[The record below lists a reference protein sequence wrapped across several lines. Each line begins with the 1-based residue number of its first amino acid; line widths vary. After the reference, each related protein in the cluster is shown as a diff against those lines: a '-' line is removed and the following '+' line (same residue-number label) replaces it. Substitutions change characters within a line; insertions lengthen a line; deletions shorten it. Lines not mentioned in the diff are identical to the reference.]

1 MRQIF
6 FGLAG
11 LYLGNFCY
19 FCSKFLTS
27 ILAMNEKKINVA
39 IDGTSSSGKSTM
51 AKALAKAVGYTYI
64 DTGAMYRSVALFCL
78 RHGLIANGKP
88 NVEKL
93 IPLLPEVN
101 IRFSSENGKQ
111 ITLLNGENVE
121 NEIRGLEVSNNV
133 SLVAA
138 IAEVRQA
145 MVRLQ
150 QEMGKEKGVVMDGR
164 DIGTVVL
171 PDAEIKLFV
180 TTSPEIR
187 AQRRFAEMRAKGNT
201 QVTLEEVIANVKMR
215 DHLDTTRKESP
226 LRKADDAVEVDSG
239 KFASAEE
246 QIAWAV
252 NYFKQYMQQH

>member
-1 MRQIF
+1 M
-6 FGLAG
+6 
-11 LYLGNFCY
+11 
-19 FCSKFLTS
+19 
-27 ILAMNEKKINVA
+27 INVA

-51 AKALAKAVGYTYI
+51 AKALAKSVGYTYI

-78 RHGLIANGKP
+78 RNGLIADGKVD
-88 NVEKL
+88 VER
-93 IPLLPEVN
+93 LLPMLPDIN
-101 IRFSSENGKQ
+101 ISFKIEDGKQ
-111 ITLLNGENVE
+111 ITYLNGENVE

-138 IAEVRQA
+138 IAEVRHA

-150 QEMGKEKGVVMDGR
+150 QEMGKNKGVVMDGR

-171 PDAEIKLFV
+171 PDAEIKLYV

-187 AQRRFAEMRAKGNT
+187 AQRRFDEMRAKGDT
-201 QVTLEEVIANVKMR
+201 SVTLADIIANVKMR

-252 NYFKQYMQQH
+252 DYFHQFMQGE

>member
-1 MRQIF
+1 MD
-6 FGLAG
+6 
-11 LYLGNFCY
+11 
-19 FCSKFLTS
+19 K
-27 ILAMNEKKINVA
+27 KKINVA

-51 AKALAKAVGYTYI
+51 AKALAKSVGYTYI

-78 RHGLIANGKP
+78 RHGLITDGKVDVERLFP
-88 NVEKL
+88 MLPDINVSFKIED
-93 IPLLPEVN
+93 
-101 IRFSSENGKQ
+101 GKQ
-111 ITLLNGENVE
+111 ITYLNGENVE

-138 IAEVRQA
+138 IAEVRHA

-150 QEMGKEKGVVMDGR
+150 QEMGKNKGVVMDGR

-171 PDAEIKLFV
+171 PDAEIKLYV

-187 AQRRFAEMRAKGNT
+187 AKRRFDEMRAKGDT
-201 QVTLEEVIANVKMR
+201 SVTLDDIIANVKMR

-226 LRKADDAVEVDSG
+226 LRKADDAVDVDSG
-239 KFASAEE
+239 KFATAEE

-252 NYFKQYMQQH
+252 DYFHQFMQGK

>member
-1 MRQIF
+1 MD
-6 FGLAG
+6 
-11 LYLGNFCY
+11 
-19 FCSKFLTS
+19 K
-27 ILAMNEKKINVA
+27 KKINVA

-51 AKALAKAVGYTYI
+51 AKALAKSVGYTYI

-78 RHGLIANGKP
+78 RHGLITDGKVD
-88 NVEKL
+88 VER
-93 IPLLPEVN
+93 LLPMLPDIN
-101 IRFSSENGKQ
+101 ISFKIEDGKQ
-111 ITLLNGENVE
+111 ITYLNGENVE

-138 IAEVRQA
+138 IAEVRHA

-150 QEMGKEKGVVMDGR
+150 QEMGKNKGVVMDGR

-171 PDAEIKLFV
+171 PDAEIKLYV

-187 AQRRFAEMRAKGNT
+187 AKRRFDEMRAKGDT
-201 QVTLEEVIANVKMR
+201 SVTLNDIIANVKMR

-239 KFASAEE
+239 KFATAEE

-252 NYFKQYMQQH
+252 DYFHQFMQGKIII

>member
-1 MRQIF
+1 MD
-6 FGLAG
+6 
-11 LYLGNFCY
+11 
-19 FCSKFLTS
+19 K
-27 ILAMNEKKINVA
+27 KKINVA

-51 AKALAKAVGYTYI
+51 AKALAKSVGYTYI

-78 RHGLIANGKP
+78 RHGLITDGKVD
-88 NVEKL
+88 VER
-93 IPLLPEVN
+93 LLPMLPDIN
-101 IRFSSENGKQ
+101 ISFKIEDGKQ
-111 ITLLNGENVE
+111 ITYLNGENVE

-138 IAEVRQA
+138 IAEVRHA

-150 QEMGKEKGVVMDGR
+150 QEMGKNKGVVMDGR

-171 PDAEIKLFV
+171 PDAEIKLYV

-187 AQRRFAEMRAKGNT
+187 AKGDT
-201 QVTLEEVIANVKMR
+201 SVTLDDIIANVKMR

-239 KFASAEE
+239 KFATAEE

-252 NYFKQYMQQH
+252 DYFHQFMQGK

>member
-1 MRQIF
+1 MD
-6 FGLAG
+6 
-11 LYLGNFCY
+11 
-19 FCSKFLTS
+19 K
-27 ILAMNEKKINVA
+27 KKINVA

-51 AKALAKAVGYTYI
+51 AKALAKSVGYTYI

-78 RHGLIANGKP
+78 RHGLITDGKVD
-88 NVEKL
+88 VER
-93 IPLLPEVN
+93 LLPMLPDIN
-101 IRFSSENGKQ
+101 ISFKIEDGKQ
-111 ITLLNGENVE
+111 ITCLNGENVE

-138 IAEVRQA
+138 IAEVRHA

-150 QEMGKEKGVVMDGR
+150 QEMGKNKGVVMDGR

-171 PDAEIKLFV
+171 PDAEIKLYV

-187 AQRRFAEMRAKGNT
+187 AKRRFDEMRAKGDT
-201 QVTLEEVIANVKMR
+201 SVTLDDIIANVKMR

-239 KFASAEE
+239 KFATAEE

-252 NYFKQYMQQH
+252 DYFHQFMQGK

>member
-1 MRQIF
+1 MD
-6 FGLAG
+6 
-11 LYLGNFCY
+11 
-19 FCSKFLTS
+19 K
-27 ILAMNEKKINVA
+27 KKINVA

-51 AKALAKAVGYTYI
+51 AKALAKSVGYTYI

-78 RHGLIANGKP
+78 RHGLITDDKVD
-88 NVEKL
+88 VER
-93 IPLLPEVN
+93 LLPMLPDIN
-101 IRFSSENGKQ
+101 ISFKIEDGKQ
-111 ITLLNGENVE
+111 ITYLNGENVE

-138 IAEVRQA
+138 IAEVRHA

-150 QEMGKEKGVVMDGR
+150 QEMGKNKGVVMDGR

-171 PDAEIKLFV
+171 PDAEIKLYV

-187 AQRRFAEMRAKGNT
+187 AKRRFDEMRAKGDT
-201 QVTLEEVIANVKMR
+201 SVTLDDIIANVKMR

-226 LRKADDAVEVDSG
+226 LRKADDAVDVDSG
-239 KFASAEE
+239 KFATAEE

-252 NYFKQYMQQH
+252 DYFHQFMQGK

>member
-1 MRQIF
+1 M
-6 FGLAG
+6 
-11 LYLGNFCY
+11 
-19 FCSKFLTS
+19 
-27 ILAMNEKKINVA
+27 INVA

-51 AKALAKAVGYTYI
+51 AKALAKSVGYTYI
-64 DTGAMYRSVALFCL
+64 DTGAMYRSVTLFCL
-78 RHGLIANGKP
+78 RHGLITDGK
-88 NVEKL
+88 VDLER
-93 IPLLPEVN
+93 LLPMLPDIN
-101 IRFSSENGKQ
+101 ISFKIEDGKQ
-111 ITLLNGENVE
+111 ITYLNGENVE

-138 IAEVRQA
+138 IAEVRHA

-150 QEMGKEKGVVMDGR
+150 QEMGKDKGVVMDGR

-171 PDAEIKLFV
+171 PDAEIKLYV

-187 AQRRFAEMRAKGNT
+187 AKRRFDEMRAKGDT
-201 QVTLEEVIANVKMR
+201 SVTLDDIIANVKMR

-239 KFASAEE
+239 KFATAEE

-252 NYFKQYMQQH
+252 DYFHQFMQGK

>member
-1 MRQIF
+1 MD
-6 FGLAG
+6 
-11 LYLGNFCY
+11 
-19 FCSKFLTS
+19 
-27 ILAMNEKKINVA
+27 KKMINVA

-51 AKALAKAVGYTYI
+51 AKALAKSVGYTYI

-78 RHGLIANGKP
+78 RHGLITDGKVD
-88 NVEKL
+88 VER
-93 IPLLPEVN
+93 LLPMLPDIN
-101 IRFSSENGKQ
+101 ISFKIEDGKQ
-111 ITLLNGENVE
+111 ITYLNGENVE

-138 IAEVRQA
+138 IAEVRHA

-150 QEMGKEKGVVMDGR
+150 QDMGKNKGVVMDGR

-171 PDAEIKLFV
+171 PDAEIKLYV

-187 AQRRFAEMRAKGNT
+187 AKRRFDEMRAKGDT
-201 QVTLEEVIANVKMR
+201 SVTLDDIIANVKMR

-239 KFASAEE
+239 KFATAEE

-252 NYFKQYMQQH
+252 DYFHQFMQGK

>member
-1 MRQIF
+1 M
-6 FGLAG
+6 
-11 LYLGNFCY
+11 
-19 FCSKFLTS
+19 
-27 ILAMNEKKINVA
+27 INVA

-51 AKALAKAVGYTYI
+51 AKALAKSVGYTYI

-78 RHGLIANGKP
+78 RHGLITDGKVD
-88 NVEKL
+88 VER
-93 IPLLPEVN
+93 LLHMLPDIN
-101 IRFSSENGKQ
+101 ISFKIEDGKQ
-111 ITLLNGENVE
+111 ITYLNGENVE

-138 IAEVRQA
+138 IAEVRHA

-150 QEMGKEKGVVMDGR
+150 QEMGKNKGVVMDGR

-171 PDAEIKLFV
+171 PDAEIKLYV

-187 AQRRFAEMRAKGNT
+187 AKRRFDEMRAKGDT
-201 QVTLEEVIANVKMR
+201 SVTLDDIIANVKMR

-239 KFASAEE
+239 KFATAEE

-252 NYFKQYMQQH
+252 DYFHQFMQGKNI

>member
-1 MRQIF
+1 MD
-6 FGLAG
+6 
-11 LYLGNFCY
+11 
-19 FCSKFLTS
+19 
-27 ILAMNEKKINVA
+27 KKMINVA

-51 AKALAKAVGYTYI
+51 AKALAKSVGYTYI

-78 RHGLIANGKP
+78 RNGLITNGKVD
-88 NVEKL
+88 VER
-93 IPLLPEVN
+93 LLPMLPDIN
-101 IRFSSENGKQ
+101 ISFKIEDGKQ
-111 ITLLNGENVE
+111 ITYLNGENVE

-138 IAEVRQA
+138 IADVRHA

-150 QEMGKEKGVVMDGR
+150 QEMGKNKGVVMDGR

-171 PDAEIKLFV
+171 PDAEIKLYV

-187 AQRRFAEMRAKGNT
+187 AKRRFDEMRAKGDT
-201 QVTLEEVIANVKMR
+201 SVTLDDIIANVKMR

-252 NYFKQYMQQH
+252 DYFHQFMQGK

>member
-1 MRQIF
+1 MD
-6 FGLAG
+6 
-11 LYLGNFCY
+11 
-19 FCSKFLTS
+19 K
-27 ILAMNEKKINVA
+27 KKINVA

-51 AKALAKAVGYTYI
+51 AKALAKSVGYTYI

-78 RHGLIANGKP
+78 RHGLITDGKVD
-88 NVEKL
+88 VER
-93 IPLLPEVN
+93 LLPMLPDIN
-101 IRFSSENGKQ
+101 ISFKIEDGKQ
-111 ITLLNGENVE
+111 ITYLNGEIVE

-138 IAEVRQA
+138 IAEVRHA

-150 QEMGKEKGVVMDGR
+150 QEMGKNKGVVMDGR

-171 PDAEIKLFV
+171 PDAEIKLYV

-187 AQRRFAEMRAKGNT
+187 AKRRFDEMRAKGDT
-201 QVTLEEVIANVKMR
+201 SVTLDDIIANVKMR

-226 LRKADDAVEVDSG
+226 LRKADDAVDVDSG
-239 KFASAEE
+239 KFATAEE

-252 NYFKQYMQQH
+252 DYFHQFMQGK

>member
-1 MRQIF
+1 M
-6 FGLAG
+6 
-11 LYLGNFCY
+11 
-19 FCSKFLTS
+19 
-27 ILAMNEKKINVA
+27 INVA

-51 AKALAKAVGYTYI
+51 AKALAKSVGYTYI

-78 RHGLIANGKP
+78 RHGLITDGKVD
-88 NVEKL
+88 VER
-93 IPLLPEVN
+93 LLPMLPDIDISFKIED
-101 IRFSSENGKQ
+101 GKQ
-111 ITLLNGENVE
+111 ITYLNGENVE

-138 IAEVRQA
+138 IAEVRHA

-150 QEMGKEKGVVMDGR
+150 QEMGKNKGVVMDGR

-171 PDAEIKLFV
+171 PDAEIKLYV

-187 AQRRFAEMRAKGNT
+187 AKRRFDEMRAKGDT
-201 QVTLEEVIANVKMR
+201 SVTLDDIIANVKMR

-239 KFASAEE
+239 KFATAEE

-252 NYFKQYMQQH
+252 DYFHQFMQGK

>member
-1 MRQIF
+1 M
-6 FGLAG
+6 
-11 LYLGNFCY
+11 
-19 FCSKFLTS
+19 
-27 ILAMNEKKINVA
+27 INVA

-51 AKALAKAVGYTYI
+51 AKALAKSVGYTYI

-78 RHGLIANGKP
+78 RHGLITDGKVD
-88 NVEKL
+88 VER
-93 IPLLPEVN
+93 LLPMLPDIN
-101 IRFSSENGKQ
+101 ISFKIEDGKQ
-111 ITLLNGENVE
+111 ITYLNGENVE

-138 IAEVRQA
+138 IAEVRHA

-150 QEMGKEKGVVMDGR
+150 QEMGKNKGVVMDGR

-171 PDAEIKLFV
+171 PDAEIKLYV

-187 AQRRFAEMRAKGNT
+187 AKRRFDEMRAKGDIS
-201 QVTLEEVIANVKMR
+201 VTLDDIIANVKMR

-239 KFASAEE
+239 KFATAEE

-252 NYFKQYMQQH
+252 DYFHQFMQGK

>member
-1 MRQIF
+1 MD
-6 FGLAG
+6 
-11 LYLGNFCY
+11 
-19 FCSKFLTS
+19 
-27 ILAMNEKKINVA
+27 KKMINVA

-51 AKALAKAVGYTYI
+51 AKALAKSVGYTYI

-78 RHGLIANGKP
+78 RHGLITDGKVD
-88 NVEKL
+88 VER
-93 IPLLPEVN
+93 LLPMLPDIN
-101 IRFSSENGKQ
+101 ISFKIEDGKQ
-111 ITLLNGENVE
+111 ITCLNGENVE

-138 IAEVRQA
+138 IAEVRHA

-150 QEMGKEKGVVMDGR
+150 QEMGKNKGVVMDGR

-171 PDAEIKLFV
+171 PDAEIKLYV

-187 AQRRFAEMRAKGNT
+187 AKRRFDEMRANGDT
-201 QVTLEEVIANVKMR
+201 SVTLDDIIANVKMR

-252 NYFKQYMQQH
+252 DYFHHYMQGKNI

>member
-1 MRQIF
+1 MD
-6 FGLAG
+6 
-11 LYLGNFCY
+11 
-19 FCSKFLTS
+19 K
-27 ILAMNEKKINVA
+27 KKINVA

-51 AKALAKAVGYTYI
+51 AKALAKSVGYTYI

-78 RHGLIANGKP
+78 RHGLITDGK
-88 NVEKL
+88 VDVGR
-93 IPLLPEVN
+93 LLPMLPDIN
-101 IRFSSENGKQ
+101 ISFKIEDGKQ
-111 ITLLNGENVE
+111 ITYLNGENVE

-138 IAEVRQA
+138 IAEVRHA

-150 QEMGKEKGVVMDGR
+150 QEMGKNKGVVMDGR

-171 PDAEIKLFV
+171 PDAEIKLYV

-187 AQRRFAEMRAKGNT
+187 AKRRFDEMRAKGDT
-201 QVTLEEVIANVKMR
+201 SVTLDDIIANVKMR

-226 LRKADDAVEVDSG
+226 LRKADDAVDVDSG
-239 KFASAEE
+239 KFATAEE

-252 NYFKQYMQQH
+252 DYFHQFMQEK

>member
-1 MRQIF
+1 MD
-6 FGLAG
+6 
-11 LYLGNFCY
+11 
-19 FCSKFLTS
+19 K
-27 ILAMNEKKINVA
+27 KKINVA

-51 AKALAKAVGYTYI
+51 AKALAKSVGYTYI

-78 RHGLIANGKP
+78 RHGLITDGKVD
-88 NVEKL
+88 VER
-93 IPLLPEVN
+93 LLPMLPDIN
-101 IRFSSENGKQ
+101 ISFKIEDGKQ
-111 ITLLNGENVE
+111 ITYLNGENVE

-138 IAEVRQA
+138 IAEVRHA

-150 QEMGKEKGVVMDGR
+150 QEMGKNKGVVMDGR

-171 PDAEIKLFV
+171 PDAEIKLYV

-187 AQRRFAEMRAKGNT
+187 AKRRFDEMRAKGDT
-201 QVTLEEVIANVKMR
+201 SVTLDGIIANVKMR

-239 KFASAEE
+239 KFATAEE

-252 NYFKQYMQQH
+252 DYFHQFMQGK

>member
-1 MRQIF
+1 MD
-6 FGLAG
+6 
-11 LYLGNFCY
+11 
-19 FCSKFLTS
+19 K
-27 ILAMNEKKINVA
+27 KKINVA

-51 AKALAKAVGYTYI
+51 AKALAKSVGYTYI

-78 RHGLIANGKP
+78 RHGLITDGKVD
-88 NVEKL
+88 VER
-93 IPLLPEVN
+93 LLTMLPDIN
-101 IRFSSENGKQ
+101 ISFKIEDGKQ
-111 ITLLNGENVE
+111 ITYLNGENVE

-138 IAEVRQA
+138 IAEVRHA

-150 QEMGKEKGVVMDGR
+150 QEMGKNKGVVMDGR

-171 PDAEIKLFV
+171 PDAEIKLYV

-187 AQRRFAEMRAKGNT
+187 AKRRFDEMRAKGDT
-201 QVTLEEVIANVKMR
+201 SVTLDDIIANVKMR

-239 KFASAEE
+239 KFATAEE

-252 NYFKQYMQQH
+252 DYFHQFMQGK

>member
-1 MRQIF
+1 MD
-6 FGLAG
+6 
-11 LYLGNFCY
+11 
-19 FCSKFLTS
+19 K
-27 ILAMNEKKINVA
+27 KKINVA

-51 AKALAKAVGYTYI
+51 AKALAKSVGYTYI

-78 RHGLIANGKP
+78 RHGLITDGKVD
-88 NVEKL
+88 VER
-93 IPLLPEVN
+93 LLPMLPDIN
-101 IRFSSENGKQ
+101 ISFKIEDGKQ
-111 ITLLNGENVE
+111 ITYLNGENVE

-138 IAEVRQA
+138 IAEVRHA
-145 MVRLQ
+145 MVLLQ
-150 QEMGKEKGVVMDGR
+150 QEMGKNKGVVMDGR

-171 PDAEIKLFV
+171 PDAEIKLYV

-187 AQRRFAEMRAKGNT
+187 AKRRFDEMRAKGDT
-201 QVTLEEVIANVKMR
+201 SVTLDDIIANVKMR

-239 KFASAEE
+239 KFATAEE

-252 NYFKQYMQQH
+252 DYFHQFMQGK

>member
-1 MRQIF
+1 MD
-6 FGLAG
+6 
-11 LYLGNFCY
+11 
-19 FCSKFLTS
+19 K
-27 ILAMNEKKINVA
+27 KKINVA

-51 AKALAKAVGYTYI
+51 AKALAKSVGYTYI

-78 RHGLIANGKP
+78 RHGLITDGKVD
-88 NVEKL
+88 VER
-93 IPLLPEVN
+93 LLPMLPDIN
-101 IRFSSENGKQ
+101 ISFKIEDGKQ
-111 ITLLNGENVE
+111 ITYLNGENVE

-133 SLVAA
+133 GLVAA
-138 IAEVRQA
+138 IAEVRHA

-150 QEMGKEKGVVMDGR
+150 QEMGKNKGVVMDGR

-171 PDAEIKLFV
+171 PDAEIKLYV

-187 AQRRFAEMRAKGNT
+187 AKRRFDEMRAKGDT
-201 QVTLEEVIANVKMR
+201 IVTLDDIIANVKMR

-239 KFASAEE
+239 KFATAEE

-252 NYFKQYMQQH
+252 DYFHQFMQGK

>member
-1 MRQIF
+1 MD
-6 FGLAG
+6 
-11 LYLGNFCY
+11 
-19 FCSKFLTS
+19 K
-27 ILAMNEKKINVA
+27 KKINVA

-51 AKALAKAVGYTYI
+51 AKALAKSVGYTYI

-78 RHGLIANGKP
+78 RHGLITDGKVD
-88 NVEKL
+88 VER
-93 IPLLPEVN
+93 LLPMLPDIN
-101 IRFSSENGKQ
+101 ISFKIEDGKQ
-111 ITLLNGENVE
+111 ITYLNGENVE

-138 IAEVRQA
+138 IAEVRHA

-150 QEMGKEKGVVMDGR
+150 QEMGKNKGVVMDGR

-171 PDAEIKLFV
+171 PDAEIKLYV

-187 AQRRFAEMRAKGNT
+187 AKRRFDEMRAKGDT
-201 QVTLEEVIANVKMR
+201 SVTLDDIIANVKMR

-239 KFASAEE
+239 KFATAEE

-252 NYFKQYMQQH
+252 DYFHQFMQRK

>member
-1 MRQIF
+1 M
-6 FGLAG
+6 
-11 LYLGNFCY
+11 
-19 FCSKFLTS
+19 
-27 ILAMNEKKINVA
+27 INVA

-51 AKALAKAVGYTYI
+51 AKALAKSVGYTYI

-78 RHGLIANGKP
+78 RHGLITDGKVD
-88 NVEKL
+88 VER
-93 IPLLPEVN
+93 LLPMLPDIN
-101 IRFSSENGKQ
+101 ISFKIEDGKQ
-111 ITLLNGENVE
+111 ITYLNGENVE

-138 IAEVRQA
+138 IAEVRHT

-150 QEMGKEKGVVMDGR
+150 QEMGKNKGVVMDGR

-171 PDAEIKLFV
+171 PDAEIKLYV

-187 AQRRFAEMRAKGNT
+187 AKRRYDEMRAKGDT
-201 QVTLEEVIANVKMR
+201 SVTLDDIIANVKMR

-252 NYFKQYMQQH
+252 DYFHQFMQGK

>member
-1 MRQIF
+1 MD
-6 FGLAG
+6 
-11 LYLGNFCY
+11 
-19 FCSKFLTS
+19 
-27 ILAMNEKKINVA
+27 KKMINVA

-51 AKALAKAVGYTYI
+51 AKALAKSVGYTYI

-78 RHGLIANGKP
+78 RHGLITDGKVD
-88 NVEKL
+88 VER
-93 IPLLPEVN
+93 LLPMLPDIN
-101 IRFSSENGKQ
+101 ISFKIEDAKQ
-111 ITLLNGENVE
+111 ITYLNGENVE

-138 IAEVRQA
+138 IAEVRHA

-150 QEMGKEKGVVMDGR
+150 QEMGKNKGVVMDGR

-171 PDAEIKLFV
+171 PDAEIKLYV

-187 AQRRFAEMRAKGNT
+187 AKRRFDEMRAKGDT
-201 QVTLEEVIANVKMR
+201 SVTLDDIIANVKMR

-239 KFASAEE
+239 KFATAEE

-252 NYFKQYMQQH
+252 DYFHQFMQGK

>member
-1 MRQIF
+1 MD
-6 FGLAG
+6 
-11 LYLGNFCY
+11 
-19 FCSKFLTS
+19 K
-27 ILAMNEKKINVA
+27 KKINVA

-51 AKALAKAVGYTYI
+51 AKALAKSVGYTYI

-78 RHGLIANGKP
+78 RHGLITDGKVD
-88 NVEKL
+88 VER
-93 IPLLPEVN
+93 LLPMLPDIN
-101 IRFSSENGKQ
+101 ISFKIEDGKQ
-111 ITLLNGENVE
+111 ITYLNGENVE

-138 IAEVRQA
+138 IAEVRHA

-150 QEMGKEKGVVMDGR
+150 QEMGKNKGVVMDGR

-171 PDAEIKLFV
+171 PDAEIKLYV

-187 AQRRFAEMRAKGNT
+187 AKRRFDEMRAKGDT
-201 QVTLEEVIANVKMR
+201 SVTLDEIIANVKMR

-239 KFASAEE
+239 KFATAEE

-252 NYFKQYMQQH
+252 DYFHQFMQGK

>member
-1 MRQIF
+1 MD
-6 FGLAG
+6 
-11 LYLGNFCY
+11 
-19 FCSKFLTS
+19 K
-27 ILAMNEKKINVA
+27 KKINVA

-51 AKALAKAVGYTYI
+51 AKALAKSVGYTYI

-78 RHGLIANGKP
+78 RHGLITDGKVD
-88 NVEKL
+88 VER
-93 IPLLPEVN
+93 LLPMLPDIN
-101 IRFSSENGKQ
+101 ISFKIEDGKQ
-111 ITLLNGENVE
+111 ITYLNGENVE

-138 IAEVRQA
+138 IAEVRHA

-150 QEMGKEKGVVMDGR
+150 QEMGKNKGVVMDGR

-187 AQRRFAEMRAKGNT
+187 AQRRFIEMRAKGDSN
-201 QVTLEEVIANVKMR
+201 VTLDEIIANVKMR

-239 KFASAEE
+239 KFATAEE

-252 NYFKQYMQQH
+252 DYFHQFMQGK

>member
-1 MRQIF
+1 MD
-6 FGLAG
+6 
-11 LYLGNFCY
+11 
-19 FCSKFLTS
+19 
-27 ILAMNEKKINVA
+27 KKMINVA

-51 AKALAKAVGYTYI
+51 AKALAKSVGYTYI

-78 RHGLIANGKP
+78 RHGLITDSKVD
-88 NVEKL
+88 VER
-93 IPLLPEVN
+93 LLPMLPDIN
-101 IRFSSENGKQ
+101 ISFKIEDGKQ
-111 ITLLNGENVE
+111 ITYLNGENVE

-138 IAEVRQA
+138 IAEVRHA

-150 QEMGKEKGVVMDGR
+150 QEMGKNKGVVMDGR

-171 PDAEIKLFV
+171 PDAEIKLYV

-187 AQRRFAEMRAKGNT
+187 AKRRFDEMRAKGDT
-201 QVTLEEVIANVKMR
+201 SVTLDDIIANVKMR

-239 KFASAEE
+239 KFATAEE

-252 NYFKQYMQQH
+252 DYFHQFMQGK

>member
-1 MRQIF
+1 M
-6 FGLAG
+6 
-11 LYLGNFCY
+11 
-19 FCSKFLTS
+19 
-27 ILAMNEKKINVA
+27 INVA

-51 AKALAKAVGYTYI
+51 AKALAKSVGYTYI

-78 RHGLIANGKP
+78 RHGLITDGKVD
-88 NVEKL
+88 VER
-93 IPLLPEVN
+93 LLPMLPDIN
-101 IRFSSENGKQ
+101 ISFKIEDGKQ
-111 ITLLNGENVE
+111 ITYLNGENVE
-121 NEIRGLEVSNNV
+121 NAIRGLEVSNNV

-138 IAEVRQA
+138 IAEVRHA

-150 QEMGKEKGVVMDGR
+150 QEMGKNKGVVMDGR

-171 PDAEIKLFV
+171 PDAEIKLYV

-187 AQRRFAEMRAKGNT
+187 AKRRFDEMRAKGDT
-201 QVTLEEVIANVKMR
+201 SVTLDDIIANVKMR

-239 KFASAEE
+239 KFATAEE

-252 NYFKQYMQQH
+252 DYFHQFMQGK

>member
-1 MRQIF
+1 M
-6 FGLAG
+6 
-11 LYLGNFCY
+11 
-19 FCSKFLTS
+19 
-27 ILAMNEKKINVA
+27 INVA

-51 AKALAKAVGYTYI
+51 AKALAKSVGYTYI

-78 RHGLIANGKP
+78 RHGLITDGKVD
-88 NVEKL
+88 VER
-93 IPLLPEVN
+93 LLPMLPDIN
-101 IRFSSENGKQ
+101 ISFKIEDGKQ
-111 ITLLNGENVE
+111 ITYLNGENVE

-138 IAEVRQA
+138 ITEVRHA

-150 QEMGKEKGVVMDGR
+150 QEMGKNKGVVMDGR

-171 PDAEIKLFV
+171 PDAEIKLYV

-187 AQRRFAEMRAKGNT
+187 AKRRFDEMRAKGDT
-201 QVTLEEVIANVKMR
+201 SVTLDDIIANVKMR

-252 NYFKQYMQQH
+252 DYFHQFMQGKNI

>member
-1 MRQIF
+1 MD
-6 FGLAG
+6 
-11 LYLGNFCY
+11 
-19 FCSKFLTS
+19 
-27 ILAMNEKKINVA
+27 KKMINVA

-51 AKALAKAVGYTYI
+51 AKALAKSVGYTYI

-78 RHGLIANGKP
+78 RHGLITDGKVD
-88 NVEKL
+88 VER
-93 IPLLPEVN
+93 LLPMLPDIN
-101 IRFSSENGKQ
+101 ISFKIEDGKQ
-111 ITLLNGENVE
+111 ITYLNGENVE

-138 IAEVRQA
+138 IAEVRHA

-150 QEMGKEKGVVMDGR
+150 QEMGKNKGVVMDGR

-171 PDAEIKLFV
+171 PDAEIKLYV

-187 AQRRFAEMRAKGNT
+187 AKRRFDEMRAKGDT
-201 QVTLEEVIANVKMR
+201 SVTLDDIIANVKMR

-239 KFASAEE
+239 KFATAEE

-252 NYFKQYMQQH
+252 DYFHQFMQRK

>member
-1 MRQIF
+1 M
-6 FGLAG
+6 
-11 LYLGNFCY
+11 
-19 FCSKFLTS
+19 
-27 ILAMNEKKINVA
+27 INVA

-51 AKALAKAVGYTYI
+51 AKALAKSVGYTYI

-78 RHGLIANGKP
+78 RHGLITDGKVD
-88 NVEKL
+88 VER
-93 IPLLPEVN
+93 LLPMLPDINISFKIEV
-101 IRFSSENGKQ
+101 GKQ
-111 ITLLNGENVE
+111 ITYLNGENVE

-138 IAEVRQA
+138 IAEVRHA

-150 QEMGKEKGVVMDGR
+150 QEMGKNKGVVMDGR

-171 PDAEIKLFV
+171 PDAEIKLYV

-187 AQRRFAEMRAKGNT
+187 AKRRFDEMRAKGDT
-201 QVTLEEVIANVKMR
+201 SVTLDDIIANVKMR

-252 NYFKQYMQQH
+252 DYFYQFMQGKNI

>member
-1 MRQIF
+1 M
-6 FGLAG
+6 
-11 LYLGNFCY
+11 
-19 FCSKFLTS
+19 
-27 ILAMNEKKINVA
+27 INVA

-51 AKALAKAVGYTYI
+51 AKALAKSVGYTYI

-78 RHGLIANGKP
+78 RNGLISDGKVD
-88 NVEKL
+88 VER
-93 IPLLPEVN
+93 LLPMLPDIN
-101 IRFSSENGKQ
+101 ISFKIEDGKQ
-111 ITLLNGENVE
+111 ITYLNGENVE

-138 IAEVRQA
+138 IAEVRHA

-150 QEMGKEKGVVMDGR
+150 QEMGKNKGVVMDGR

-171 PDAEIKLFV
+171 PDAEIKLYV

-187 AQRRFAEMRAKGNT
+187 AKRRFDEMRAKGDT
-201 QVTLEEVIANVKMR
+201 SVTLDDIIANVKMR

-239 KFASAEE
+239 KFATAEE

-252 NYFKQYMQQH
+252 DYFHQFMQGKNI

>member
-1 MRQIF
+1 MD
-6 FGLAG
+6 
-11 LYLGNFCY
+11 
-19 FCSKFLTS
+19 K
-27 ILAMNEKKINVA
+27 KKINVA

-51 AKALAKAVGYTYI
+51 AKALAKSVGYTYI

-78 RHGLIANGKP
+78 RHGLITDGKVD
-88 NVEKL
+88 VER
-93 IPLLPEVN
+93 LLHMLPDIN
-101 IRFSSENGKQ
+101 ISFKIEDGKQ
-111 ITLLNGENVE
+111 ITYLNGENVE

-138 IAEVRQA
+138 IAEVRHA

-150 QEMGKEKGVVMDGR
+150 QEMGKNKGVVMDGR

-171 PDAEIKLFV
+171 PDAEIKLYV

-187 AQRRFAEMRAKGNT
+187 AKRRFDEMRAKGDT
-201 QVTLEEVIANVKMR
+201 SVTLDDIIANVKMR

-239 KFASAEE
+239 KFATAEE

-252 NYFKQYMQQH
+252 DYFHQFMQGKNI

>member
-1 MRQIF
+1 MD
-6 FGLAG
+6 
-11 LYLGNFCY
+11 
-19 FCSKFLTS
+19 
-27 ILAMNEKKINVA
+27 KKMINVA

-51 AKALAKAVGYTYI
+51 AKALAKSVGYTYI

-78 RHGLIANGKP
+78 RHGLITDGKVD
-88 NVEKL
+88 VER
-93 IPLLPEVN
+93 LLPMLPDINVSFKIED
-101 IRFSSENGKQ
+101 GKQ
-111 ITLLNGENVE
+111 ITYLNGENVE

-138 IAEVRQA
+138 IAEVRHA

-150 QEMGKEKGVVMDGR
+150 QEMGKNKGVVMDGR

-171 PDAEIKLFV
+171 PDAEIKLYV

-187 AQRRFAEMRAKGNT
+187 AKRRFDEMRAKGDT
-201 QVTLEEVIANVKMR
+201 SVTLDDIIANVKMR

-239 KFASAEE
+239 KFATAEE

-252 NYFKQYMQQH
+252 DYFHQFMQGK

>member
-1 MRQIF
+1 MD
-6 FGLAG
+6 
-11 LYLGNFCY
+11 
-19 FCSKFLTS
+19 K
-27 ILAMNEKKINVA
+27 KKINVA

-51 AKALAKAVGYTYI
+51 AKALAKSVGYTYI

-78 RHGLIANGKP
+78 RHGLITDGKVD
-88 NVEKL
+88 VER
-93 IPLLPEVN
+93 LLPMLPDIN
-101 IRFSSENGKQ
+101 ISFKIEDGKQ
-111 ITLLNGENVE
+111 ITYLNGENVE

-138 IAEVRQA
+138 IAEVRHA

-150 QEMGKEKGVVMDGR
+150 QEMGKNKGVVMDGR

-171 PDAEIKLFV
+171 PDAEIKLYV

-187 AQRRFAEMRAKGNT
+187 AKRRFDEMRAKGDT
-201 QVTLEEVIANVKMR
+201 SVTLDDIIANVKMR

-239 KFASAEE
+239 KFATAEE

-252 NYFKQYMQQH
+252 DYFHQFMKGK

>member
-1 MRQIF
+1 M
-6 FGLAG
+6 
-11 LYLGNFCY
+11 
-19 FCSKFLTS
+19 
-27 ILAMNEKKINVA
+27 INVA

-51 AKALAKAVGYTYI
+51 AKALAKSVGYTYI

-78 RHGLIANGKP
+78 RHGLITDGKVD
-88 NVEKL
+88 VER
-93 IPLLPEVN
+93 LLPMLPDINVSFKIED
-101 IRFSSENGKQ
+101 GKQ
-111 ITLLNGENVE
+111 ITYLNGENVE

-138 IAEVRQA
+138 IAEVRHA

-150 QEMGKEKGVVMDGR
+150 QDMGKNKGVVMDGR

-171 PDAEIKLFV
+171 PDAEIKLYV

-187 AQRRFAEMRAKGNT
+187 AKRRFDEMRAKGDT
-201 QVTLEEVIANVKMR
+201 SVTLDDIIANVKMR

-239 KFASAEE
+239 KFATAEE

-252 NYFKQYMQQH
+252 DYFHQFMQGK